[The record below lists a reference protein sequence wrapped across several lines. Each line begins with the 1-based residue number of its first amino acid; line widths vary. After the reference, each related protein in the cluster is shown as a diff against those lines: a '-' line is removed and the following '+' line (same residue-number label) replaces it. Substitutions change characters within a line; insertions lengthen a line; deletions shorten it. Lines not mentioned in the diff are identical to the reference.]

1 MTTEYVLL
9 LGLFAFIL
17 GGVFLNP
24 NSGPVATFR
33 SSGPRLAA
41 VVERDVSVGRVAQP
55 GLLYGFVNAA
65 TGDPT
70 VVWADPNGN

>member
-1 MTTEYVLL
+1 MTTETVLL

-24 NSGPVATFR
+24 QAGPVATFK

-41 VVERDVSVGRVAQP
+41 VVERDVSVGRVAFNGQFF
-55 GLLYGFVNAA
+55 GFQKAS
-65 TGDPT
+65 TGDPSIQ
-70 VVWADPNGN
+70 WANPNP